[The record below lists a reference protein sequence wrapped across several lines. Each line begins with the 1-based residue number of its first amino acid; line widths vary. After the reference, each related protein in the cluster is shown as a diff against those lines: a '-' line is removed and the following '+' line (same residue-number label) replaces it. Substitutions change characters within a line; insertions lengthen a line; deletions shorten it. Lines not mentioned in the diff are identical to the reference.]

1 MNSTQHSSRKTDKP
15 QKYTIRQPF
24 TAAVPVY
31 TKSTLPNGVRILTEE
46 VPHVQSFALG
56 IWVNTGSRDESV
68 AQQGIAH
75 FIEHLVFRG
84 TAKRSARQIANYLES
99 VGGYVNAFTT
109 KEHTC
114 FYVRA
119 LSQHFNKICALLA
132 ETVLHP
138 LFRPQDVEKERA
150 IILEEMKSYDDEPEE
165 VIFDYLD
172 TIAFGTHPLAH
183 PIVGT
188 PATVAGISV
197 EDINTFHR
205 EKYSGAN
212 IIVAVAG
219 NIPHQM
225 VHTAVERLMS
235 EVPRFPVRQRR
246 APAVRSA
253 RSMTLHKP
261 IQQAHLAM
269 GAITPGAAT
278 NDFFTLAVLN
288 TFLGEGMSSRLNQVI
303 RERHGIAYTVNS
315 SVADLKDCCM
325 LSLYAAMEPG
335 NLARTEKLI
344 DREMET
350 LRTKDVGKAE
360 LRRAKEQV
368 KSQLIMSYESMS
380 GRMHTL
386 AKSELYVGEYDE
398 IGQTLALIDAI
409 SAADVAALVHTW
421 LAPERWHKVIML
433 PEAE

>member
-24 TAAVPVY
+24 TAAVPIY

-132 ETVLHP
+132 ETVLQP

-188 PATVAGISV
+188 PSTVAGISV
-197 EDINTFHR
+197 EDINIFHR

-246 APAVRSA
+246 TPALRSA

-344 DREMET
+344 DREMAT